1 MAPLS
6 PPSASHPEFQMIAL
20 EAATPCASSGSSSSS
35 SSTEQQQQQ
44 QQLQQEEALT
54 AIELGTVR
62 PLRQLIPLEQWHRLM
77 RDSDGPSA
85 VYKGLREMA
94 TRRQIKGVRLE
105 AKKQEWIAAWTDPA
119 RRERR
124 RYFSIRQNGDAY
136 ALYLAITTRADA
148 VEAGA
153 RVRWSIKGPRGPQKS
168 SGTEGSPS

>member
-6 PPSASHPEFQMIAL
+6 PPSASHREFQVVAP
-20 EAATPCASSGSSSSS
+20 EATTPSTSSGSSNSASSME
-35 SSTEQQQQQ
+35 EQQQLL
-44 QQLQQEEALT
+44 LQQEALT
-54 AIELGTVR
+54 AIELGTVK

-77 RDSDGPSA
+77 RDSDNPSA

-148 VEAGA
+148 LEAGA
-153 RVRWSIKGPRGPQKS
+153 RVRWSVNRGPRKPKKAATT
-168 SGTEGSPS
+168 TETPAT